1 MTQYWPFSSLIRHGA
16 LRERLIVSL
25 DLGTP
30 AEALRL
36 VDELARVVGM
46 FKVGKPLYLNCGP
59 DFVREI
65 RRRGG
70 EVFLDLKFHDS
81 APAVCKA
88 AIEATRLGV
97 RMFDLYPHGSFEM
110 MDRVRGEVT
119 RVCRAEGLR
128 RPQIIAVAMLAALSR
143 NNPAHAGAEAGW
155 APRRVVQMAKLAAD
169 AALDGVLTSPHETA
183 RVRAACGRRFTV
195 ISSGMGRSRGW
206 EASEYPFGA
215 AEAVRAG
222 ADYLIVSN
230 PIWRS
235 SEPLRAVRE
244 ITDEMERGLRANPRL
259 ALELHPS
266 RPF

>member
-30 AEALRL
+30 GEALRL

-59 DFVREI
+59 DFVREV

-110 MDRVRGEVT
+110 MDRVRSEVT
-119 RVCRAEGLR
+119 RVCRGEGLR
-128 RPQIIAVAMLAALSR
+128 RPQIVAVAMLASLSR
-143 NNPAHAGAEAGW
+143 NHPAQAAPDGGW
-155 APRRVVQMAKLAAD
+155 GPRRVVQMARLAAD

-183 RVRAACGRRFTV
+183 RVRAACGRRFAV

-215 AEAVRAG
+215 AAAVRAG

-230 PIWRS
+230 PIWRAR
-235 SEPLRAVRE
+235 EPLRAVRE

-259 ALELHPS
+259 AVELRPS

>member
-25 DLGTP
+25 DFGTP
-30 AEALRL
+30 REALRL

-46 FKVGKPLYLNCGP
+46 FKVGKPLYLSSGP

-81 APAVCKA
+81 PPAVCRA
-88 AIEATRLGV
+88 AVEATRLGV
-97 RMFDLYPHGSFEM
+97 RMFDVHPQGSFEM
-110 MDRVRGEVT
+110 MERVRSEVT
-119 RVCRAEGLR
+119 RTCRSEGLR
-128 RPQIIAVAMLAALSR
+128 RPQIIAVAMLAPLSR
-143 NNPAHAGAEAGW
+143 ARPAPATVDGW
-155 APRRVVQMAKLAAD
+155 APRRVVQLAKLAFD

-183 RVRAACGRRFTV
+183 RVRAACGRRFVV
-195 ISSGMGRSRGW
+195 ISSGLGRSRGW
-206 EASEYPFGA
+206 EAVEYPFGA

-222 ADYLIVSN
+222 ADYLVVSG
-230 PIWRS
+230 PIWRA

-259 ALELHPS
+259 ALELYPS

>member
-1 MTQYWPFSSLIRHGA
+1 MQQYWPFSSLIRHGA

-25 DLGTP
+25 DLGAP
-30 AEALRL
+30 GEALRL

-46 FKVGKPLYLNCGP
+46 FKVGKPLYLNAGP
-59 DFVREI
+59 EFVREA

-70 EVFLDLKFHDS
+70 DVFLDLKFHDT

-88 AIEATRLGV
+88 AVEATRLGV

-110 MDRVRGEVT
+110 MDRVRSEVT

-128 RPQIIAVAMLAALSR
+128 RPQIIAVAMLAALNR
-143 NNPAHAGAEAGW
+143 EETERQAADGGW
-155 APRRVVQMAKLAAD
+155 APRRVVLMAKQAAD

-195 ISSGMGRSRGW
+195 ISSGMGLSRGW

-215 AEAVRAG
+215 ADAVRAG
-222 ADYLIVSN
+222 ADYLVVSN
-230 PIWRS
+230 PIWRA

-244 ITDEMERGLRANPRL
+244 ITDEMERGLRANPRM
-259 ALELHPS
+259 ALELRPS
-266 RPF
+266 RPL